1 MATKEERLK
10 ALEQKQAQIKAQIQA
25 LKARDTAQDRKDDT
39 RRKVLLGGFVLAQM
53 KKKGIGYNQMTYED
67 ARFVDTLNN
76 DRDRALFGLAAKPAL
91 SPAGEAG
98 GRCVQWLTCH
108 PFVVTLTPLTTRN
121 NATCSRLVLQ
131 PKSGFMHSRFGMQSS
146 RTQISKQV
154 LHGRE
159 FVGYANSLAPL
170 TKQCKQPL
178 KRWSALIC

>member
-1 MATKEERLK
+1 MTPGAALWSGREDHRWHTTAALLKCRHPKENGMATKEERLK

-25 LKARDTAQDRKDDT
+25 LKARDNAQERKDDT

-98 GRCVQWLTCH
+98 GAVS
-108 PFVVTLTPLTTRN
+108 N
-121 NATCSRLVLQ
+121 
-131 PKSGFMHSRFGMQSS
+131 G
-146 RTQISKQV
+146 
-154 LHGRE
+154 
-159 FVGYANSLAPL
+159 
-170 TKQCKQPL
+170 
-178 KRWSALIC
+178 

>member
-1 MATKEERLK
+1 MTPGASLWSGQEYRRWHARAALLKCHHQGERHGDKEERLK

-25 LKARDTAQDRKDDT
+25 LKARDNAQERKDDT

-98 GRCVQWLTCH
+98 GAVS
-108 PFVVTLTPLTTRN
+108 N
-121 NATCSRLVLQ
+121 
-131 PKSGFMHSRFGMQSS
+131 G
-146 RTQISKQV
+146 
-154 LHGRE
+154 
-159 FVGYANSLAPL
+159 
-170 TKQCKQPL
+170 
-178 KRWSALIC
+178 